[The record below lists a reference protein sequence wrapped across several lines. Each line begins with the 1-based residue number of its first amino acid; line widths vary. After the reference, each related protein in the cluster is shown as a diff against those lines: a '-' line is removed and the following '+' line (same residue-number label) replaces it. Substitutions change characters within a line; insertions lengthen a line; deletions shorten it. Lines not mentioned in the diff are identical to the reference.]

1 MTAGAGTLAIDA
13 LEGMKR
19 EYRVAYASANSSAIS
34 AAVLAGLAVAAI
46 PEICMGP
53 GMRVLGEA
61 DGFPPLGLFDIGL
74 IRSSKSNDAVD
85 SLANH
90 IADAMCC
97 LTPAGAMGVAAE

>member
-1 MTAGAGTLAIDA
+1 MAIEA
-13 LEGMKR
+13 LEGMGR
-19 EYRVAYASANSSAIS
+19 EYRVAYASANSSAIN

-46 PEICMGP
+46 PEICMRP

-74 IRSSKSNDAVD
+74 IRSAKSNKAVD
-85 SLANH
+85 SLAAH
-90 IADAMCC
+90 IADALCC